1 MRKLTGTFIVVIAA
15 ILFASCVSTPTETGS
30 KKVIGAEGIE
40 RPSWVVMG
48 KDAADGI
55 YAVGAGKMSTPQTSL
70 KLAKANG
77 RTELARQ
84 LNVQIQSALTT
95 YQQDAEVGDESQV
108 INYME
113 DVAVQKTDAWL
124 QGTKQVD
131 YWLAA
136 DETVYVLMFEPYDV
150 IVPTVNEELKEF
162 TQNPAAAFVED
173 KAIEALNKYGF
184 TVDNKP
190 VEKGSAEDA
199 TFQSLIK

>member
-1 MRKLTGTFIVVIAA
+1 MKKLVGSVCAIVIA
-15 ILFASCVSTPTETGS
+15 LLVASCASNSGQ

-55 YAVGAGKMSTPQTSL
+55 YAVGSGKMTTQQTSL

-84 LNVQIQSALTT
+84 LNIQVQSALTT
-95 YQQDAEVGDESQV
+95 YQQDSGVGDESQV
-108 INYME
+108 INFME

-131 YWLAA
+131 YWLGP

-150 IVPTVNEELKEF
+150 IVPSVNEALKEF
-162 TQNPAAAFVED
+162 TRDPSAAFAEG
-173 KAIEALNKYGF
+173 KAVEALNRYGF
-184 TVDNKP
+184 TEDNTP
-190 VEKGSAEDA
+190 VEKGSN
-199 TFQSLIK
+199 